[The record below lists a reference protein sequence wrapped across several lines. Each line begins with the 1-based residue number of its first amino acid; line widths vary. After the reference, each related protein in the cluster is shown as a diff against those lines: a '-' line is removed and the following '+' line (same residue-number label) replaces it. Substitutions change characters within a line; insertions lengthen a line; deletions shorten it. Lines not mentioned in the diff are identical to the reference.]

1 MTYSKESTLRDEAT
15 LSAFQWNRELLV
27 EFGNQLAKFGKSNNW
42 PLAIAVYLEEVR
54 IFQQFLDGTSATNEI
69 WIQRKLNTVRATH
82 HSTLFTRAVMD
93 QGAYQELNLKNH
105 FGELA
110 ICGGG
115 IPIHSK
121 DEIYAVVIVSGLPHE
136 EDHNLIMSEFEKF
149 RSNRD
154 SKS

>member
-1 MTYSKESTLRDEAT
+1 MSYSKESTLDDESK
-15 LSAFQWNRELLV
+15 LSSFDWNRDLLI
-27 EFGNQLAKFGKSNNW
+27 EFGNQLSKFGNTSKL
-42 PLAIAVYLEEVR
+42 PLAIAIYLEDVR

-69 WIQRKLNTVRATH
+69 WIQRKINTVRATN

-115 IPIHSK
+115 IPIHK
-121 DEIYAVVIVSGLPHE
+121 NDEIYAVVIVSGLPHE
-136 EDHNLIMSEFEKF
+136 EDHNLIMSQFEKF
-149 RSNRD
+149 RNENER
-154 SKS
+154 